1 MAGRKREIILD
12 EDEDIVAYEHNL
24 TGNFVRALVGYGTKM
39 PDGSFIPSDGQNFEN
54 VIIQGPDYLQL
65 MAATETKPANVFR
78 RDDLWA
84 YVDIARTN
92 FLAEREK
99 IRIATEQKLEAQ
111 QLLAETKDV
120 KSKNNP

>member
-12 EDEDIVAYEHNL
+12 QDEDIVAYEHNL
-24 TGNFVRALVGYGTKM
+24 SGGFVRALVGFGTKM
-39 PDGSFIPSDGQNFEN
+39 PDGSFMPSDGQNYEN
-54 VIIQGPDYLQL
+54 IIIQGQDYVDL
-65 MAATETKPANVFR
+65 MAETETKPANVFR
-78 RDDLWA
+78 REDLWV

-92 FLAEREK
+92 FLAERER
-99 IRIATEQKLEAQ
+99 IRIATEEKLEAQ

>member
-1 MAGRKREIILD
+1 MAGRKREVILD

-24 TGNFVRALVGYGTKM
+24 AGGFVRALVGYGTKM

-54 VIIQGPDYLQL
+54 IIIQGPDYVDL
-65 MAATETKPANVFR
+65 MAETETKPANVFR
-78 RDDLWA
+78 RDDLWV

-99 IRIATEQKLEAQ
+99 IRIATEEKLEAKQ
-111 QLLAETKDV
+111 ILAETKNV
-120 KSKNNP
+120 KPKNNT